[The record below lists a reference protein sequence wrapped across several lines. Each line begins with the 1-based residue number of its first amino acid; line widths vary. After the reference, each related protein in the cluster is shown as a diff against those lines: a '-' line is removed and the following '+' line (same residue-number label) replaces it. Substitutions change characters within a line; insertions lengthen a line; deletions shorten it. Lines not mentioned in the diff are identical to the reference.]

1 MEVAINNNINQLFT
15 SSVRSFTNTI
25 TTQQLDSKL
34 IAFCTILT
42 VALSIMLS
50 FKQSRY
56 LLINATTTYPLF
68 NVRRCIRCCLRGF
81 KVSRTYKI
89 INFYNIYNS
98 NGIKQSYYYGYTKL
112 LKLKRLRNIA
122 SNIKYITTNTLKL
135 NSNNYLFKTF
145 NATFSKMKRTTSGSS
160 ASQSRRQF
168 FKFRFRNL
176 RKESAILN
184 TYCSDCELVPS
195 NAYNSSSPQSALSSH
210 FNESSNMSRF
220 YATKS
225 SPIFTNVLNNNNN
238 NNYNNVNSFSDLT
251 TFEKSSNLYR
261 NSLPK
266 PDSKVNK
273 KKIFFF
279 IFF

>member
-50 FKQSRY
+50 FKQSRC
-56 LLINATTTYPLF
+56 LLINATTTYPF
-68 NVRRCIRCCLRGF
+68 YNVKRCIRCLKGF
-81 KVSRTYKI
+81 KVSKSYKI

-98 NGIKQSYYYGYTKL
+98 NGIKESYYYGYTKL

-135 NSNNYLFKTF
+135 NSNNYLFKKF
-145 NATFSKMKRTTSGSS
+145 NATFSKMRRTTNGSS

-168 FKFRFRNL
+168 FKFRFRNSK
-176 RKESAILN
+176 KETAILN
-184 TYCSDCELVPS
+184 TYCSDCELVPQ
-195 NAYNSSSPQSALSSH
+195 ATLSSH
-210 FNESSNMSRF
+210 FHENLNSNYPHF
-220 YATKS
+220 YNSKS
-225 SPIFTNVLNNNNN
+225 SPVFSDVLNNN
-238 NNYNNVNSFSDLT
+238 YNKDSLNVKSFNDLSM
-251 TFEKSSNLYR
+251 FEKNSNLYR
-261 NSLPK
+261 NSSPK
-266 PDSKVNK
+266 YDSKVNK
-273 KKIFFF
+273 KCLIFSMTTHKI
-279 IFF
+279 